1 MTHLALG
8 AEPIFFSVGVNQS
21 PTISMDVRRH
31 MGPNGIIYRLFLFQ
45 RGRLLAGGFNIPLCT
60 IWTLSSSTKKSES
73 KSYKLLSRT
82 LITAYYLSPH
92 PTTPLPFSIDDLRAQ
107 EAVQDLQG
115 PQEALRGCPS
125 RRRAQACGRVRSS

>member
-1 MTHLALG
+1 
-8 AEPIFFSVGVNQS
+8 
-21 PTISMDVRRH
+21 MDVRRH

-92 PTTPLPFSIDDLRAQ
+92 PTTPLPSSIDDLVSAF
-107 EAVQDLQG
+107 G
-115 PQEALRGCPS
+115 K
-125 RRRAQACGRVRSS
+125 RRYG